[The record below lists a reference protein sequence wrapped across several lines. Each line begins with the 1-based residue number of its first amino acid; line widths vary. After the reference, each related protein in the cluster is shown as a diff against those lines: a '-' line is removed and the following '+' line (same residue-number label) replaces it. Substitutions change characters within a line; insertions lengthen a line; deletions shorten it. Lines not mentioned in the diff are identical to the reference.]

1 VPMYCLSYQLVSFNL
16 MIGIYHTLTCLLSD
30 SIMAD
35 FRAQFEISELIQMF
49 NIYSL
54 IQDCCCCS
62 PGKGYWATCISVGLF
77 SRHTACSVYFKYRAM
92 MPTFSR
98 LER

>member
-1 VPMYCLSYQLVSFNL
+1 
-16 MIGIYHTLTCLLSD
+16 
-30 SIMAD
+30 MAD

-54 IQDCCCCS
+54 IQDSLPADCS
-62 PGKGYWATCISVGLF
+62 PGKGYWATCISLGLF

>member
-1 VPMYCLSYQLVSFNL
+1 MYTVYKAAWLGEKTSV
-16 MIGIYHTLTCLLSD
+16 HLLCFQIV
-30 SIMAD
+30 IMAG
-35 FRAQFEISELIQMF
+35 FRAQFEITELMELF

-54 IQDCCCCS
+54 IQDKLPAHRS
-62 PGKGYWATCISVGLF
+62 PGMSYWAECLSLGLF
-77 SRHTACSVYFKYRAM
+77 TRHTACALYFKYRAM